1 MGDVWSVLFVL
12 GLAMPGLLLVASTFV
27 VFRLARRL
35 RSLKS
40 GTRPRWHFL
49 LVHLGLG
56 LGLTVP
62 LGPLAALGWFV
73 VPGYLY
79 GEVRAAENPSDV
91 YRSADPAISAVSG
104 DRRWGLAAL
113 FTCTGLLLPW
123 ATGLGV
129 KAYLDAQG
137 APTLPLEGFLDPASV
152 VVELVLTL
160 LAWGFPFVLVASA
173 VVVPW
178 RLCWS
183 ARGSSKLVTC
193 SLQGRNSVGFAPCLT
208 RLANPSILLA
218 RRFRLSYSACRE
230 LRPPATICSSSLMSA
245 KRAKSPSSGRDATAT
260 SSSRSS
266 RPASSRMSFP
276 KWARAA
282 RSTCN

>member
-56 LGLTVP
+56 LGLTIP

-91 YRSADPAISAVSG
+91 GRSADPAISAVSG

-178 RLCWS
+178 R
-183 ARGSSKLVTC
+183 
-193 SLQGRNSVGFAPCLT
+193 VGFPADSPLRASLLPIWLAYAAGVLAAIPVFAAVFWEFDTLMLLVPVGIVLLPPMGVGYLT
-208 RLANPSILLA
+208 GWWLL
-218 RRFRLSYSACRE
+218 RRTGRV
-230 LRPPATICSSSLMSA
+230 SL
-245 KRAKSPSSGRDATAT
+245 P
-260 SSSRSS
+260 
-266 RPASSRMSFP
+266 
-276 KWARAA
+276 
-282 RSTCN
+282 